1 MCKALPLP
9 PHPWLVGGGHGHKP
23 GPGPSLPPP
32 PHYCDDRVVL
42 WELNKL
48 VIAATGPVTFRTMD
62 DPRAGQQPPNSSWN
76 CSPLLCVGGNG
87 TRWGLSAS
95 IRAAEGG
102 LLERQM
108 AEGTQQKEE
117 GPMGGSLEPQ
127 HPEERVLAWFLLLP
141 HRRPPYSRQSSLH
154 THVSVRQM

>member
-1 MCKALPLP
+1 MHGSPSP
-9 PHPWLVGGGHGHKP
+9 PTPGWGGHGHKP
-23 GPGPSLPPP
+23 GPSPSLPP

-87 TRWGLSAS
+87 TRWGLWAS

-102 LLERQM
+102 WLERQM

-117 GPMGGSLEPQ
+117 GPTAGEPGA
-127 HPEERVLAWFLLLP
+127 PT
-141 HRRPPYSRQSSLH
+141 S
-154 THVSVRQM
+154 